1 VESGCWQHP
10 SSATRAE
17 LVGTSSAFEGQGGHT
32 PLIPSWLDEPSEAP
46 GEAGS
51 TAVEAPADE
60 NPDYSDH
67 LPRSGLPPIGDPNRF
82 TAARSNFTRFA
93 RSGGRDSAS
102 LGRAISRY
110 VSSSAGGSQSAAA
123 RMGSSR
129 ASAGRL
135 AGFLADAA
143 RRGAVEALRALNLEA
158 LAGRPIEEVFAGLA
172 DYVCPDGG
180 SIDEGIARSAF
191 IETIAELAQ
200 LGITDLDGLTPVEL
214 QTVFETYATNAIEA
228 RICNDIG
235 AKVVTVPADA
245 RQAAQVQAQ
254 LHDFIR
260 RGVSDALVQQPSI
273 ASLPA
278 DAVMGFVSKVYQ
290 QAFEILQDMG
300 DAEATTS

>member
-1 VESGCWQHP
+1 M
-10 SSATRAE
+10 
-17 LVGTSSAFEGQGGHT
+17 GTSSAFEGQGGHT
-32 PLIPSWLDEPSEAP
+32 PLIPSWLDEPHEAP
-46 GEAGS
+46 GSDAS
-51 TAVEAPADE
+51 TSAEEPSNVPGQSTDSLGPLAQ
-60 NPDYSDH
+60 N
-67 LPRSGLPPIGDPNRF
+67 GMPPIADPNRF

-93 RSGGRDSAS
+93 RSGGRDRAN

-110 VSSSAGGSQSAAA
+110 VGSSVGGSHSAAA

-129 ASAGRL
+129 GSAGRL

-200 LGITDLDGLTPVEL
+200 LGVTDLDGLTPVEL
-214 QTVFETYATNAIEA
+214 QSVFEAYATNAIEA

-260 RGVSDALVQQPSI
+260 RGVSDALALQPSI
-273 ASLPA
+273 ASLSA
-278 DAVMGFVSKVYQ
+278 DTVMSFVGRVYQ

-300 DAEATTS
+300 DAEATA